1 MTYSGVYRP
10 LTLFRLP
17 LSGAA
22 QGTRKIGAFLRTR
35 DLSDLGGAGRI
46 AGTVKNAGTPN
57 FPVWR
62 RVRLLCRRDCRL
74 VREVWSDPVTGAY
87 SFDYINPAYTYTVI
101 AHDHT
106 GQYNAEISDDI
117 TPEPMP

>member
-1 MTYSGVYRP
+1 M
-10 LTLFRLP
+10 
-17 LSGAA
+17 
-22 QGTRKIGAFLRTR
+22 
-35 DLSDLGGAGRI
+35 GGAGRI
-46 AGTVKNAGTPN
+46 AGTVKNAGTPD

-62 RVRLLCRRDCRL
+62 RVRLLYRRDGRL
-74 VREVWSDPVTGAY
+74 VREVWSDPATGAY

-101 AHDHT
+101 AYDHT

>member
-1 MTYSGVYRP
+1 MGYSGVNRTIRAFAVPVTSP
-10 LTLFRLP
+10 LISRRRGILTTRDI
-17 LSGAA
+17 AA
-22 QGTRKIGAFLRTR
+22 GGGGFVQGTVMTK
-35 DLSDLGGAGRI
+35 
-46 AGTVKNAGTPN
+46 GTPD

-62 RVRLLCRRDCRL
+62 RVRLYARRDGRL
-74 VREVWSDPVTGAY
+74 IREAWSDPVTGAY
-87 SFDYINPAYTYTVI
+87 EFRNLDAALRYFVV

>member
-1 MTYSGVYRP
+1 MYTGRNNTIQLFALP
-10 LTLFRLP
+10 LTGAGVASPRSRLR
-17 LSGAA
+17 A
-22 QGTRKIGAFLRTR
+22 TR
-35 DLSDLGGAGRI
+35 DLSDLGGGGRI
-46 AGTVKNAGTPN
+46 AGTVKNTGTPD

-62 RVRLLCRRDCRL
+62 RVRLFLRRDGRL

-87 SFDYINPAYTYTVI
+87 GFDYLNPAYSYTVI

-117 TPEPMP
+117 TPEPMS